1 MLSLPPPLLSFYI
14 ELMPYDMEYSF
25 GQFGSAVLV
34 MSSAKILPPRLLVGG
49 WNGGETALMLCRAA
63 QQQPKHWCVTNTFVG
78 TNAKHST
85 VRAPVE
91 K

>member
-1 MLSLPPPLLSFYI
+1 
-14 ELMPYDMEYSF
+14 MPYDMEYFF

-34 MSSAKILPPRLLVGG
+34 MSSAKILPTPRLLVGR
-49 WNGGETALMLCRAA
+49 WNGGEIALMLCRGA

-85 VRAPVE
+85 VRAPVG